1 MSRLSSGHSVP
12 ISDRIKVFDKTGKP
26 RSGAPPAPAPQKLSS
41 QAASPFG
48 PSSLTSR
55 PGNHQFSA
63 KDPTRPNSRS
73 STPSKPSTPTPRT
86 LTASSVSTPT
96 PRGSQA
102 AANSKSSVP
111 SSSTVLPGPA
121 LSPITPVPVPAPTA
135 TPRNKSEAT
144 SVSTIQAPQPASRES
159 KGSNETLLANGSTT
173 NQHQFNGRKESKEDT
188 VDRAAVKV
196 SEEKLNTLP
205 AAKSTDDKDSAKL
218 PRKIT
223 EEFLVNNNL
232 PASIIS
238 SVTSQPP
245 TNGIWSGMA
254 RGSEGG
260 MEEKDSKY
268 SGSTIDSEPPSFS
281 SSVTEDVELLLPG
294 GRRFGVAK
302 DDLEEQVRVRR
313 KILLSNCTTRWRS

>member
-1 MSRLSSGHSVP
+1 M
-12 ISDRIKVFDKTGKP
+12 
-26 RSGAPPAPAPQKLSS
+26 
-41 QAASPFG
+41 
-48 PSSLTSR
+48 
-55 PGNHQFSA
+55 
-63 KDPTRPNSRS
+63 
-73 STPSKPSTPTPRT
+73 
-86 LTASSVSTPT
+86 
-96 PRGSQA
+96 
-102 AANSKSSVP
+102 
-111 SSSTVLPGPA
+111 
-121 LSPITPVPVPAPTA
+121 
-135 TPRNKSEAT
+135 
-144 SVSTIQAPQPASRES
+144 
-159 KGSNETLLANGSTT
+159 
-173 NQHQFNGRKESKEDT
+173 
-188 VDRAAVKV
+188 KV

-205 AAKSTDDKDSAKL
+205 AAKVTDDKDSAKL

-245 TNGIWSGMA
+245 TNGIWSGVA

-302 DDLEEQVRVRR
+302 DDLEEQVRVHF
-313 KILLSNCTTRWRS
+313 KIFLISHLQIPGGGAEPTGGDVVEGESAAGGGGGKCEERAEEGGR